1 MKSKALKQAVILL
14 AILVFPSAFYI
25 ALTTGRHNFVHLS
38 YIGPR
43 LGVDTIEVDGRP
55 VVDTIYHSIPEFSLI
70 DQDGEEFES
79 SAYGGMVYVA
89 DFFFT
94 SCPTICPA
102 MQQSMLRLQ
111 SRFEEYDDFALLSFS
126 VDPEH
131 DTSEVLKAYGDE
143 IGVNWDKWTF
153 LTGPR
158 DSIYDVATRGY
169 FVNAMVDDLAPG
181 GFLHSEY
188 LVLIDKDG
196 HIRSGIDKLGN
207 PRAVYDGTSDAEVNE
222 LIDDIKVLLAEY
234 RLATKRAEKKRME
247 HGNN

>member
-1 MKSKALKQAVILL
+1 MDQKVVKKVVILL
-14 AILVFPSAFYI
+14 AILIFPSAFYI

-43 LGVDTIEVDGRP
+43 HGIDTVEIDGRP
-55 VVDTIYHSIPEFSLI
+55 VIDTLYHTIPEFTLT
-70 DQDGEEFES
+70 DQNGEAWS
-79 SAYGGMVYVA
+79 NTAYGEMVYVA

-111 SRFEEYDDFALLSFS
+111 SRFEEYDDFALLSFT

-131 DTSEVLKAYGDE
+131 DTSEVLKAYAQKIGADE
-143 IGVNWDKWTF
+143 SNWTF

-158 DSIYDVATRGY
+158 DSIYDIAMKGY

-234 RLATKRAEKKRME
+234 RLATKRAEKRRME
-247 HGNN
+247 K